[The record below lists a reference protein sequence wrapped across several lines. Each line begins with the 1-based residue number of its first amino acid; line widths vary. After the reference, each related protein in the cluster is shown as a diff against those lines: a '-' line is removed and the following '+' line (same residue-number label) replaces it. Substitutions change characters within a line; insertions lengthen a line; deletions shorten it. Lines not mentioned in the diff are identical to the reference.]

1 MTEFYQFAMDNLAL
15 FGGWLVVAILLLV
28 VQFRLMAHG
37 PKSIT
42 TQMLTNFVNRENAVV
57 VDIRGQADFNK
68 GHIAGAVNIPLSQV
82 KDKVADLE
90 KYQGRPI
97 IMVCANGIQVS
108 GACETLRK
116 AGIGQLHKLAG
127 GMSSWTGDNLP
138 VVKS

>member
-1 MTEFYQFAMDNLAL
+1 MTEFYQFAMNNLAL
-15 FGGWLVVAILLLV
+15 FGGWLVVAILLV
-28 VQFRLMAHG
+28 AVQIRLMAHG

-57 VDIRGQADFNK
+57 VDIRGQAEFNK
-68 GHIAGAVNIPLSQV
+68 GHIAGALNIPMSQI
-82 KDKVADLE
+82 KDKVTDLE

-97 IMVCANGIQVS
+97 IMVCANGIQVG

-116 AGIGQLHKLAG
+116 AGIEQLHKLAG